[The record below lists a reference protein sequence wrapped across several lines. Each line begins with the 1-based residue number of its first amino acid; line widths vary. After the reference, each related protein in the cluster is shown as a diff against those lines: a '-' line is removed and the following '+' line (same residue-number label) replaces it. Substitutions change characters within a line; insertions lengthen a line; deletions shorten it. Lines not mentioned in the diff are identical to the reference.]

1 MKQLMNV
8 GEICSRTVA
17 FVTEEMS
24 LKQAANLM
32 RSEHVGSLVVV
43 REVPAGRMVQGILTD
58 RDIAIVAVARDFDP
72 QTLRAADVMCPDV
85 VTVNPTDSIYDTLA
99 TMRQKGVR
107 RIPVVKPEG
116 ILEGIVSMDDILE
129 VVADEMQ
136 MIVQAMARERTN
148 EEKARV

>member
-72 QTLRAADVMCPDV
+72 QTLRAADVMSPDV

-107 RIPVVKPEG
+107 RIPVVNPEG

-136 MIVQAMARERTN
+136 MIVQAMARERTK

>member
-72 QTLRAADVMCPDV
+72 QTLRAADVMSPDV